1 MQQKKQFLV
10 KRASGVI
17 VSGKN
22 KVRRARALLLIR
34 AADFAYL
41 I

>member
-1 MQQKKQFLV
+1 MQRKKQFPGE
-10 KRASGVI
+10 KKFRVI

-34 AADFAYL
+34 AADFGYL